1 MTDQANQTTEIIDA
15 MKVLTSTSQQIN
27 NATMSLTE
35 VTKNIQPTLQ
45 SVTAATNTHI
55 KFLANSA
62 KVLQEVSTHLT
73 ASQPS
78 PPPGTKPTYMSM
90 ATNNSQTGNPIS
102 NANYTLQQPR
112 HAQQITNHLLI
123 TAKQAY
129 VSYET
134 NNPKAPKDRG
144 GPAAFQLHMK
154 LNNHMKELDTITN
167 QVNEMSSSAIQA
179 LQFTEHS
186 AILMEFKSAKSTKH
200 FKTHRTENSL
210 LTSQICPTARLQ
222 PHSYWVILKSVPC
235 TGEFDPT
242 DKTQLHEIEEDLSL
256 PKDSIVTAA
265 WIKKPENCSLKQTMA
280 NVKVTCTTVE
290 ATNKF
295 LTERIFIA
303 NLWVVV
309 TKDLQELIH
318 CNKCQEYSHIHEN
331 CNNLE
336 RCATCT
342 QEHATMSCKN
352 QAEPHCIS
360 CSTSSTHT
368 SSDRNKCLCPM
379 R

>member
-55 KFLANSA
+55 KFLADSAKVPTEAA

-78 PPPGTKPTYMSM
+78 SPPGTQPTYMSM

-123 TAKQAY
+123 TVKQAY

-167 QVNEMSSSAIQA
+167 QVNEMSSSAIRA

-222 PHSYWVILKSVPC
+222 PHSY
-235 TGEFDPT
+235 
-242 DKTQLHEIEEDLSL
+242 
-256 PKDSIVTAA
+256 
-265 WIKKPENCSLKQTMA
+265 
-280 NVKVTCTTVE
+280 
-290 ATNKF
+290 
-295 LTERIFIA
+295 
-303 NLWVVV
+303 
-309 TKDLQELIH
+309 
-318 CNKCQEYSHIHEN
+318 
-331 CNNLE
+331 
-336 RCATCT
+336 
-342 QEHATMSCKN
+342 
-352 QAEPHCIS
+352 
-360 CSTSSTHT
+360 
-368 SSDRNKCLCPM
+368 
-379 R
+379 

>member
-1 MTDQANQTTEIIDA
+1 MTDQENQTTEIIDA

-112 HAQQITNHLLI
+112 HAQQITDHLLI

-167 QVNEMSSSAIQA
+167 QVNEMSSSAI
-179 LQFTEHS
+179 
-186 AILMEFKSAKSTKH
+186 
-200 FKTHRTENSL
+200 
-210 LTSQICPTARLQ
+210 
-222 PHSYWVILKSVPC
+222 
-235 TGEFDPT
+235 
-242 DKTQLHEIEEDLSL
+242 
-256 PKDSIVTAA
+256 
-265 WIKKPENCSLKQTMA
+265 
-280 NVKVTCTTVE
+280 
-290 ATNKF
+290 
-295 LTERIFIA
+295 
-303 NLWVVV
+303 
-309 TKDLQELIH
+309 
-318 CNKCQEYSHIHEN
+318 
-331 CNNLE
+331 
-336 RCATCT
+336 
-342 QEHATMSCKN
+342 
-352 QAEPHCIS
+352 
-360 CSTSSTHT
+360 
-368 SSDRNKCLCPM
+368 
-379 R
+379 